1 MRIRRTNSRILLI
14 RPCAGMEDLLLNFQ
28 ADLGTISAEI
38 KTLQEQSLS
47 MSIRLRNRKAVE
59 KTLGSFLE
67 DIAIAPNLIDGIY
80 ESDIT
85 EEYLSYLTKLDRK
98 LEFIDGDEKAKTSR
112 AVSEVKPELE
122 KLRIKAVNKVMMAA
136 HEYILFL
143 LLSRSAFFF

>member
-1 MRIRRTNSRILLI
+1 MRISRTNNNILSI
-14 RPCAGMEDLLLNFQ
+14 RLFAGMEDLLLNFQ

-59 KTLGSFLE
+59 KNLGSFLE

-98 LEFIDGDEKAKTSR
+98 LEFIDGDEKAKNSK

-122 KLRIKAVNKVMMAA
+122 KLRIKAVSKVTKLVQ
-136 HEYILFL
+136 EYP
-143 LLSRSAFFF
+143 FFWGGYYHDQ